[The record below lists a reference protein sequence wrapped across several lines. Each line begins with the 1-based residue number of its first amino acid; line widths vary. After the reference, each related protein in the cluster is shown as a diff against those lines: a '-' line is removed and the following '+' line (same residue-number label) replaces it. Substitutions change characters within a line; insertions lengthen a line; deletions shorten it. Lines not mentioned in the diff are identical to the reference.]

1 MIIGGRSTSVDS
13 VDQSLQYVS
22 NEEGKVLAIR
32 EIIRQGFK
40 PPALVF
46 VQSKQR
52 AENLYAELVYDS
64 WLFIKDT

>member
-1 MIIGGRSTSVDS
+1 MGGRSTAVDS
-13 VDQSLQYVS
+13 VEQSLQYVG

-32 EIIRQGFK
+32 ELINRKGFK

-52 AENLYAELVYDS
+52 AESLYAELVYDS
-64 WLFIKDT
+64 